1 MGILGTV
8 GIADKGTY
16 NASATYVTGNS
27 VYYEGS
33 TWTALKDNLTG
44 IQPEEGE
51 NWKYL
56 ARGFGSDSLSQI
68 EGKDTSGVLG
78 PAGANV
84 ISQALVDALADRVMT
99 KLFPNSNIVNNGL
112 TTQAG
117 FALDARY
124 GKTLKDLFDGL
135 NSNLNDIKN
144 VSYSVGSGIDANS
157 CSGGIIYLLQKNS
170 LCQIRGSITIVAAL
184 NNDSSRSIFS
194 PEFNG
199 QAYSPI
205 PDGMLLTYHVRYQ
218 DITGY
223 LSYDATTKTFKL
235 FNYSGKTIAANSF
248 IEIWGNYISHF

>member
-1 MGILGTV
+1 MI
-8 GIADKGTY
+8 
-16 NASATYVTGNS
+16 
-27 VYYEGS
+27 
-33 TWTALKDNLTG
+33 
-44 IQPEEGE
+44 
-51 NWKYL
+51 
-56 ARGFGSDSLSQI
+56 
-68 EGKDTSGVLG
+68 
-78 PAGANV
+78 
-84 ISQALVDALADRVMT
+84 
-99 KLFPNSNIVNNGL
+99 
-112 TTQAG
+112 
-117 FALDARY
+117 
-124 GKTLKDLFDGL
+124 

-199 QAYSPI
+199 PAYSPI

-223 LSYDATTKTFKL
+223 LSYDSTAKTFRL
-235 FNYSGKTIAANSF
+235 FNYSGKTISANSF